1 MRPSRLIALAVVLA
15 STALSACG
23 SGSGDS
29 ANSLTVYSGR
39 EEDVVA
45 PLFPKF
51 EQATGIK
58 VQVRYGKSAEFA
70 AQIEE
75 EGDNSPADVFF
86 AQDAGALGS
95 IADRLAPLPQPTLDR
110 VPAKFRASDGTWVG
124 VSGRVRVVAYNTK
137 NFAPADLPNDVL
149 AYSQPQ
155 YAAKLGIAPTNASFQ
170 AFVTAMR
177 LKFGDDRTKT
187 WLSDLKKNGV
197 HTYDAN
203 RPIVEAIAA
212 GDIQL
217 GLVNHYYLAQVKAEQ
232 PDAPV
237 ANKFLTPGDPG
248 TLVNVAGAGI
258 LKSAKHAEAAQK
270 FVDYLLSDAG
280 QRFYATEAEENEYPL
295 VAGIPAAAGLPS
307 IDSLS
312 GSSVPLNDLGA
323 EERAT
328 VEMIS
333 EVGLT
338 S

>member
-1 MRPSRLIALAVVLA
+1 MRRSRLLALLLMLA
-15 STALSACG
+15 PTALTACG

-29 ANSLTVYSGR
+29 ADTLTIYSGR

-95 IADRLAPLPQPTLDR
+95 IAERLAPLPQTTLDR
-110 VPAKFRASDGTWVG
+110 VPAKYRASDGTWVG
-124 VSGRVRVVAYNTK
+124 VSGRVRVVAYNTTSQK
-137 NFAPADLPNDVL
+137 PADLPNDVL
-149 AYSQPQ
+149 SYSQPK
-155 YAAKLGIAPTNASFQ
+155 YASKLGIAPTNASFQ

-177 LKFGDDRTKT
+177 LKYGDERTKT
-187 WLSDLKKNGV
+187 WLTDLKKNGV
-197 HTYDAN
+197 RTYDAN
-203 RPIVEAIAA
+203 RPIVEAIVA

-258 LKSAKHAEAAQK
+258 LASAEHPEAARK
-270 FVDYLLSDAG
+270 FVDYLLSEPG

-295 VAGIPAAAGLPS
+295 VAGIPPAEGLPS
-307 IDSLS
+307 IDSLA
-312 GSSVPLNDLGA
+312 GESVPLNNLGA
-323 EERAT
+323 EEKAT
-328 VEMIS
+328 VEMIV